1 MARKSRKVQPVE
13 LVREISCR
21 AAVYIRLSVEDTKS
35 GSISIETQRMI
46 IDRFLAQHPEIAVY
60 NTYIDNGATGTNFH
74 RPGFQ
79 QMLSDI
85 EAGEVNCVI
94 VKDLSRL
101 GRNTIDTGY
110 YIEQYFRVRKVRFIA
125 VNDQFDT
132 EDQGDAYMGI
142 ILPLRNMINE
152 AYALDIGRKIKAQQ
166 RQAMKDGK
174 FVGGRAPYGYQKDPE
189 DCHQLVV
196 DQEAA
201 PVVRLIFAWA
211 SEGAGLNTIALR
223 LNEAGCP
230 SPSFYKRDRGE
241 ITHQNLI
248 GNGKWQTRT
257 VAKILHAEVYTG
269 DLVQGRT
276 KIIDHK
282 QVPASAEEMTVVRGT
297 HEAII
302 SREQFDAVQT
312 ILEQAAQK
320 SKDRTIKPYSPNLL
334 KGKVFCGCCGGS
346 LHRQRATRKTT
357 ADVYWFHC
365 LARTRIQKDACPGV
379 TVQEPELLEALTDL
393 LIAELDAVLGE
404 YALHLEQPDREETLL
419 ADLFSK
425 LTSRRQEI
433 DRLRGLIRGLYE
445 NLVKGILSKEEY
457 FSFKDRYEGK
467 IAEITAEVEHLET
480 GLRTVGAQRKQYQ
493 ALAADA
499 KALRKNKKLT
509 AALLDRLVERVV
521 VFRDRTLTV
530 QFKFNNEFAKHR
542 EVLEKCK
549 AM

>member
-101 GRNTIDTGY
+101 GRNAIDTGY

-174 FVGGRAPYGYQKDPE
+174 FVGGRAPYCYQKDPE

-196 DQEAA
+196 DQ
-201 PVVRLIFAWA
+201 
-211 SEGAGLNTIALR
+211 
-223 LNEAGCP
+223 
-230 SPSFYKRDRGE
+230 
-241 ITHQNLI
+241 
-248 GNGKWQTRT
+248 
-257 VAKILHAEVYTG
+257 
-269 DLVQGRT
+269 
-276 KIIDHK
+276 
-282 QVPASAEEMTVVRGT
+282 
-297 HEAII
+297 
-302 SREQFDAVQT
+302 
-312 ILEQAAQK
+312 
-320 SKDRTIKPYSPNLL
+320 
-334 KGKVFCGCCGGS
+334 
-346 LHRQRATRKTT
+346 
-357 ADVYWFHC
+357 
-365 LARTRIQKDACPGV
+365 
-379 TVQEPELLEALTDL
+379 
-393 LIAELDAVLGE
+393 
-404 YALHLEQPDREETLL
+404 
-419 ADLFSK
+419 
-425 LTSRRQEI
+425 
-433 DRLRGLIRGLYE
+433 
-445 NLVKGILSKEEY
+445 
-457 FSFKDRYEGK
+457 
-467 IAEITAEVEHLET
+467 
-480 GLRTVGAQRKQYQ
+480 
-493 ALAADA
+493 
-499 KALRKNKKLT
+499 
-509 AALLDRLVERVV
+509 
-521 VFRDRTLTV
+521 
-530 QFKFNNEFAKHR
+530 
-542 EVLEKCK
+542 
-549 AM
+549 